1 MMEKKFIMTAF
12 SKDRPG
18 IVADV
23 TEAIYDNGCNLEDST
38 MTSMLDEFAIILLF
52 SGKGESL
59 EEKLLKD
66 CRRLE
71 REKGI
76 TAFIRSVE
84 AKNKEKKINFYTKII
99 NVEGI
104 DQTGI
109 VFRVSRF
116 LAKNYINIEK
126 LISQRINS
134 PESGTVIY
142 FMEIKVQVPE
152 KISLE
157 HLEKGLSQVGE
168 ELNLDIT
175 VR

>member
-1 MMEKKFIMTAF
+1 MEKKFILTAF

-18 IVADV
+18 IVADISEV
-23 TEAIYDNGCNLEDST
+23 IFENGCNLEDST

-52 SGKGESL
+52 AGKGDEL
-59 EEKLLKD
+59 EEQLIKD

-84 AKNKEKKINFYTKII
+84 EAGKEDLPNSLAKTIT
-99 NVEGI
+99 VEGI

-109 VFRVSRF
+109 VFKVSRF
-116 LAKNYINIEK
+116 LADHQINIVK
-126 LISQRINS
+126 LTSKKVASPGAGTIHYFMDIRVQL
-134 PESGTVIY
+134 PESVT
-142 FMEIKVQVPE
+142 
-152 KISLE
+152 LE
-157 HLEKGLSQVGE
+157 DLEKGLSQVGE

-175 VR
+175 IH

>member
-1 MMEKKFIMTAF
+1 MEKKFIMTAF

-23 TEAIYDNGCNLEDST
+23 TEVIYENGCNLEDST

-52 SGKGESL
+52 VGKGDNL
-59 EEKLLKD
+59 KDQLLRD

-76 TAFIRSVE
+76 TAFIRLVE
-84 AKNKEKKINFYTKII
+84 VEDKEKQVNFFSKTI

-109 VFRVSRF
+109 VFKISRY
-116 LAKNYINIEK
+116 LANNNINIEN
-126 LISQRINS
+126 LTSRRSIS
-134 PESGTVIY
+134 PESGTALY
-142 FMEIKVQVPE
+142 FMEIKVQVPK
-152 KISLE
+152 KISIE
-157 HLEKGLSQVGE
+157 NLEKGLSQVGE

>member
-1 MMEKKFIMTAF
+1 MEKKFIMTAF

-23 TEAIYDNGCNLEDST
+23 TEVIYENGCNLEDST

-52 SGKGESL
+52 VGKGDSL
-59 EEKLLKD
+59 EDQLLRD

-76 TAFIRSVE
+76 TAFIRPVE
-84 AKNKEKKINFYTKII
+84 TEDKEKQIDYYTKII

-109 VFRVSRF
+109 VFKISKF
-116 LAKNYINIEK
+116 LANNNINIES
-126 LISQRINS
+126 LTSQRIHS
-134 PESGTVIY
+134 PESGTAIY
-142 FMEIKVQVPE
+142 FMEIKVQVP
-152 KISLE
+152 KKYSLE
-157 HLEKGLSQVGE
+157 HLEEGLSNVGE